1 MLKIYNEKTLPELME
16 KLKNRAAGATGE
28 TENSVRNILK
38 NVRENGDRALF
49 ELSEKFDG
57 VRPESLIMS
66 REEKETAIA
75 MVSPELKETIRKAAG
90 NITDFHARQKQQ
102 SWSVNK
108 DGRIMGQRILP
119 LARVGLYVPGGTA
132 AYPSSVLMN
141 AIPAKVAG
149 VGSIVMATPPKADGI
164 NPAVI
169 YAAEVAGVSEII
181 KVGGAQAIA
190 ALAYGTESIEKVD
203 KIVGPGNIFVA
214 TAKRMV
220 FGTVD
225 IDMFAG
231 PSEVLIIADGSAYPE
246 YVAADF
252 MSQAEHDP
260 MAASILITTSEK
272 LAKKVCDETERQLLT
287 LSRSEIIKKSLDSY
301 GSVII
306 AEDLDSA
313 ARISDMISPE
323 HLELMV
329 ENPFELLGKV
339 RNAGSVFLGANSPEP
354 LGDYFA
360 GPNHVLPTNGTARF
374 SSSLSTD
381 SFVKRSTFLYYS
393 KDALGEASDDVI
405 RFAEAEGLT
414 AHANSIR
421 VRKNTVNK
429 D

>member
-1 MLKIYNEKTLPELME
+1 MVLKKCCY
-16 KLKNRAAGATGE
+16 
-28 TENSVRNILK
+28 
-38 NVRENGDRALF
+38 
-49 ELSEKFDG
+49 
-57 VRPESLIMS
+57 
-66 REEKETAIA
+66 
-75 MVSPELKETIRKAAG
+75 
-90 NITDFHARQKQQ
+90 
-102 SWSVNK
+102 
-108 DGRIMGQRILP
+108 GR
-119 LARVGLYVPGGTA
+119 
-132 AYPSSVLMN
+132 
-141 AIPAKVAG
+141 
-149 VGSIVMATPPKADGI
+149 
-164 NPAVI
+164 
-169 YAAEVAGVSEII
+169 
-181 KVGGAQAIA
+181 
-190 ALAYGTESIEKVD
+190 
-203 KIVGPGNIFVA
+203 
-214 TAKRMV
+214 
-220 FGTVD
+220 VD
-225 IDMFAG
+225 IDMIAG
-231 PSEVLIIADGSAYPE
+231 PSEVLIVADEKANPQYI
-246 YVAADF
+246 AADL

-414 AHANSIR
+414 AHANSVR